1 MATLG
6 SKLMDAF
13 KAQSESRMQIEKGA
27 RVQVR
32 YLAQDFLT
40 KVAERSAVFASLNKR
55 KTYKLPDVVN
65 ATAQLLRD
73 SNFDLIS
80 ASEFIAKVF
89 GVDSIADS
97 ETAFRASDL
106 PTQHALFESVD
117 NTNGR
122 THMRVNSL
130 NTLRLNEVQDI
141 FRTCQRASRDA
152 NAFMAR
158 AADVYAL
165 LVLNEAARRAKIQG
179 KKRIVMDHVVCPHSE
194 SVPEPVAEPEPE
206 PVAEPEPE
214 PEPVAEP
221 EPEPEPV
228 AEPEPEPEPEPVAE
242 PEPAPAPTPKPKKA
256 RVKRTASGEKPN
268 KATKRRKKA
277 VVEGN

>member
-6 SKLMDAF
+6 SKLMHAF
-13 KAQSESRMQIEKGA
+13 KAQSDSRMQIEKGA
-27 RVQVR
+27 RVYVR
-32 YLAQDFLT
+32 SLAHDFLT

-73 SNFDLIS
+73 SKFDLIP
-80 ASEFIAKVF
+80 ANEFIAKVF

-122 THMRVNSL
+122 THMRVNNL
-130 NTLRLNEVQDI
+130 NTLRLNEVQDT

-179 KKRIVMDHVVCPHSE
+179 KKRIVMEHVVCPHPE
-194 SVPEPVAEPEPE
+194 PNPEPVAKPKAEPEPE
-206 PVAEPEPE
+206 PEREPEPE

-221 EPEPEPV
+221 EPE
-228 AEPEPEPEPEPVAE
+228 
-242 PEPAPAPTPKPKKA
+242 PAPTPKPKKA
-256 RVKRTASGEKPN
+256 RVKRTASGEKPK